1 MLNGDPI
8 DYDGVVSKL
17 STMIMPS
24 LECSSDELGV
34 LVHID
39 DCFCSDCEQKRGSVE
54 FATTVLLE
62 VTNSKS
68 TMIAR
73 LLPGEA
79 ESLALELIKHSAEL
93 RLLIQQGWPGNVK

>member
-1 MLNGDPI
+1 VLDGDPI

-39 DCFCSDCEQKRGSVE
+39 DCFCTNCEEKRGSVE
-54 FATTVLLE
+54 FASTVLLE
-62 VTNSKS
+62 VTNAKS